1 MTNQKSPSNNPRTR
15 PPSRTRRRPR
25 CNYQF
30 ADGRRCR
37 MLRHK
42 TTAELC
48 LFHHRALVQLES
60 AEALGAELLA
70 LGGEFN
76 HPIPIN
82 FVLGKLFAH
91 VATGRMHRRQASTL
105 AYIAQLL
112 LQTLDEKRYPQI
124 RDQYD
129 YRALIPALD
138 LKYGPPKSNRPGRP
152 SSSSSVAAGLKSRPA
167 VNSRA
172 ASLGTPTCP
181 GRVSR
186 SAPSATATPNIAVRP
201 QTAASPIPP
210 NADVPDAVRAQYP
223 PPANPEFP
231 EALPDTPWFRQ
242 LVLDRRRA
250 AAQAAANSNN
260 HANHHQPTPP
270 ARL

>member
-1 MTNQKSPSNNPRTR
+1 MNPEKSRRTR
-15 PPSRTRRRPR
+15 TTPRSQDR

-42 TTAELC
+42 TTGELC
-48 LFHHRALVQLES
+48 LFHHRALLQLES
-60 AEALGAELLA
+60 AEAIGAELLA
-70 LGGEFN
+70 LGAEFN
-76 HPIPIN
+76 HPIRIN

-91 VATGRMHRRQASTL
+91 VATGRMHRRDASTL

-112 LQTLDEKRYPQI
+112 LQTLDQKRYDLA
-124 RDQYD
+124 RDQHD

-138 LKYGPPKSNRPGRP
+138 LKYGRPKSKRRR
-152 SSSSSVAAGLKSRPA
+152 S
-167 VNSRA
+167 
-172 ASLGTPTCP
+172 SLGTPTCP

-186 SAPSATATPNIAVRP
+186 SAPSTTTTPNTTVRP
-201 QTAASPIPP
+201 QPTPSAIPL

-250 AAQAAANSNN
+250 AAQASAN
-260 HANHHQPTPP
+260 ANHHASSQPTPP
-270 ARL
+270 ARP

>member
-1 MTNQKSPSNNPRTR
+1 MTAKNKKPTTQNSTATSAIPPTRTHR
-15 PPSRTRRRPR
+15 RRRPR
-25 CNYQF
+25 CNFQF

-37 MLRHK
+37 MLRHH
-42 TTAELC
+42 TTGELC
-48 LFHHRALVQLES
+48 LFHHRALIQLES

-129 YRALIPALD
+129 YRAFKQAVA
-138 LKYGPPKSNRPGRP
+138 LKYGTPKISKPNHR
-152 SSSSSVAAGLKSRPA
+152 SSVGAGLQSGPRKISPTNPPPA
-167 VNSRA
+167 A
-172 ASLGTPTCP
+172 T
-181 GRVSR
+181 
-186 SAPSATATPNIAVRP
+186 SATSNTNPSARP
-201 QTAASPIPP
+201 QPLAPSPIPP
-210 NADVPDAVRAQYP
+210 NVNMPDHIRAKYP
-223 PPANPEFP
+223 PPANPEVP
-231 EALPDTPWFRQ
+231 EPLPDTPWFRE
-242 LVLDRRRA
+242 LVLQRRRA
-250 AAQAAANSNN
+250 AAEAHAAATNAN
-260 HANHHQPTPP
+260 HAHQHPPTP
-270 ARL
+270 AQS